1 MKYKNKIH
9 NKFHL
14 TKLINEIKLEQKKQ
28 LNKVMSYA
36 FLDEFAINNI
46 LNSGILT
53 ETQSL
58 VVRNYLKYKGIS
70 KINESTIRLINKEHK
85 LISEGK
91 LNEGFTDFIKK
102 SWDSAADKVTD
113 VGVKVKDAF
122 VKGWEGV
129 KTIWE
134 NFSDM
139 IKELVEKVKAAFNK
153 MINFIKTK
161 VVEVGDKLKGTMDA
175 VWFKVFK
182 EKHPHKHEDAKKDFE
197 DVKSVHDHLMTYFN
211 QKLVG
216 GGLFEK
222 RTLAGDFTP
231 TDTKGISGDEVEK
244 SMEDIA
250 EAYKSIFSNK
260 QYIRELFTLNEADIT
275 SVLIKNPMGRKVAD
289 YVILGIKAIFHPLT
303 TLIEVISEQAAEK
316 LLPVSSKVSAKLGGP
331 GPFTF
336 PILSYIVL
344 ESYQI
349 WAYGIKGTFSFET
362 VFDIVKPF
370 LTPFG
375 DVLMTVVQI
384 AHAVVL
390 AWAIIAVM
398 QHIRSFYDEQ
408 FGKDDV
414 SDSYLPKGEFKIL
427 NGNLVYIQ

>member
-58 VVRNYLKYKGIS
+58 VVRHYLKYKGIS
-70 KINESTIRLINKEHK
+70 KINESTVRLINKEQK

-161 VVEVGDKLKGTMDA
+161 VVEVGDKLKGTMD
-175 VWFKVFK
+175 VY
-182 EKHPHKHEDAKKDFE
+182 
-197 DVKSVHDHLMTYFN
+197 DHLMTYFN

-260 QYIRELFTLNEADIT
+260 QYIRELFTLNEADLT
-275 SVLIKNPMGRKVAD
+275 NVLIKNPMGRKVAD

-303 TLIEVISEQAAEK
+303 TLIEVVSEQAAEK
-316 LLPVSSKVSAKLGGP
+316 LLPVSSKISAKLGGP

-408 FGKDDV
+408 FGKENV